1 MCPSQMGL
9 LFQQPLSAAH
19 TYEVA
24 LAAPMARFERAG
36 CAEDCGEA
44 FGPMHAVP
52 PAHLLGPLGRQLTD
66 TRLKHRSLTHLPPW
80 AGRDGKGRSGSKGG
94 QGCGRGTASRCCCS
108 TDQHRCAMRN
118 IKALYADRVI
128 DPWTGNDPGRS
139 ADAGRRWLT
148 LTLPSELGSDRL

>member
-66 TRLKHRSLTHLPPW
+66 TLVEASFTDPLAPL
-80 AGRDGKGRSGSKGG
+80 GR
-94 QGCGRGTASRCCCS
+94 
-108 TDQHRCAMRN
+108 
-118 IKALYADRVI
+118 
-128 DPWTGNDPGRS
+128 
-139 ADAGRRWLT
+139 
-148 LTLPSELGSDRL
+148 

>member
-1 MCPSQMGL
+1 MGL

-66 TRLKHRSLTHLPPW
+66 TLVEASFTDPLAPL
-80 AGRDGKGRSGSKGG
+80 GR
-94 QGCGRGTASRCCCS
+94 
-108 TDQHRCAMRN
+108 
-118 IKALYADRVI
+118 
-128 DPWTGNDPGRS
+128 
-139 ADAGRRWLT
+139 
-148 LTLPSELGSDRL
+148 